1 VAVNGSPLIIPAMM
15 KSNLTDSE
23 IVRSATQLVKRH
35 GKDAVIVA
43 EMHAEE
49 LLGLGDMDGYRLW
62 KRLAMLV
69 DGLFPQQETA
79 NRGLLH

>member
-1 VAVNGSPLIIPAMM
+1 MIAAMM
-15 KSNLTDSE
+15 KTNLKDSE

-35 GKDAVIVA
+35 GRDAVIVA

-69 DGLFPQQETA
+69 DGLLPQENTA